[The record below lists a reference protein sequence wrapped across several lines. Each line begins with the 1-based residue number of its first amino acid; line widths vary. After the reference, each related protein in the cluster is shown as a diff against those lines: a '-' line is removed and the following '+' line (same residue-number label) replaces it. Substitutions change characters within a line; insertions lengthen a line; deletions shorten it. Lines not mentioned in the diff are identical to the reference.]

1 MTVAA
6 FIGSQRAEYR
16 VPVTVSCRALGVS
29 ASWYYKW
36 RDRPPT
42 PRQDRAEQLVE
53 AVWESF
59 QASGFTYGSP
69 RVWLDLREAG
79 WRVSVNTVAAV
90 MAAHG
95 WAGRKPPRRRSLT
108 RQGRRP
114 AAPDLVGR
122 RFIANRPDQLWC
134 GDVTYIDT
142 GEGWLYLATVLDL
155 CSRRLLGYAMADT
168 HDAGLT
174 QAALGMAVTARAG
187 EGRTTR
193 GVVFHSDRGS
203 RIHRCHLRHR
213 LPAAGR
219 DPVHGQGRLRAGQR
233 RRRGGQLHD
242 QGRTRPPPPLRQ
254 PRRRP
259 HRDRHMDLEL
269 LQHPPPALRL
279 RRTVPSGLRKAD
291 QHRSHCRPGRPG
303 RIETVSTIT
312 GD

>member
-36 RDRPPT
+36 RDRPPR

-203 RIHRCHLRHR
+203 ERGFNGSSQHLDHGGVLRWRNRRQDAGSGLLTGRCARR
-213 LPAAGR
+213 CG
-219 DPVHGQGRLRAGQR
+219 LRAGR
-233 RRRGGQLHD
+233 RLGSRSSGSSGG
-242 QGRTRPPPPLRQ
+242 
-254 PRRRP
+254 
-259 HRDRHMDLEL
+259 
-269 LQHPPPALRL
+269 
-279 RRTVPSGLRKAD
+279 
-291 QHRSHCRPGRPG
+291 
-303 RIETVSTIT
+303 
-312 GD
+312 